1 MRSHKTL
8 AQHSNT
14 SLPSSTVP
22 RVIRLRDNLMR
33 AGNWLAIICTIR
45 ANTASQE
52 KKQQQKTPQKPKS
65 QPYCHVQYLTCVFC
79 FISGILNLASGVVD
93 LLQFYFPE
101 SFDRL
106 PRDSGLFDGPK
117 PTVLESC
124 SVSDLAILLRGNKRK
139 TQPIEFGAHQVSFLE
154 LYVLK

>member
-1 MRSHKTL
+1 M
-8 AQHSNT
+8 
-14 SLPSSTVP
+14 
-22 RVIRLRDNLMR
+22 
-33 AGNWLAIICTIR
+33 
-45 ANTASQE
+45 
-52 KKQQQKTPQKPKS
+52 
-65 QPYCHVQYLTCVFC
+65 
-79 FISGILNLASGVVD
+79 ASGVVD

-139 TQPIEFGAHQVSFLE
+139 TQPIEFGAHQVSFLGFQ
-154 LYVLK
+154 VLKIGQFAVEKGFERLNYFAR